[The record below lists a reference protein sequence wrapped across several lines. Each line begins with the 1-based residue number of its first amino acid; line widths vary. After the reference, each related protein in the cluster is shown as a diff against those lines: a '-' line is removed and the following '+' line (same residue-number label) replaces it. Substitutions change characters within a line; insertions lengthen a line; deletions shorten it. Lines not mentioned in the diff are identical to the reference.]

1 MNEISPIL
9 AAYVDGLFTCA
20 ALVAALFFLRF
31 WRDSRERLFGSF
43 AAAFALMAVSSLLP
57 VIWDSLN
64 DERPAVYLP
73 RLAAFG
79 VIILGVL
86 RKNL

>member
-1 MNEISPIL
+1 MNEMNPVL
-9 AAYVDGLFTCA
+9 AAYADGFFTCA

-31 WRDSRERLFGSF
+31 WRDSHEILFGSF
-43 AAAFALMAVSSLLP
+43 AAAFVLMAVSSVLP
-57 VIWDSLN
+57 VMWDSLN
-64 DERPAVYLP
+64 DEKPAVYLP

-79 VIILGVL
+79 VIILAVV

>member
-1 MNEISPIL
+1 MNEMSPIL
-9 AAYVDGLFTCA
+9 AAYADGFFTCA

-31 WRDSRERLFGSF
+31 WRDSREVLFGSF
-43 AAAFALMAVSSLLP
+43 AAAFLLMAVSNVLP
-57 VIWDSLN
+57 VIWGSLN

-79 VIILGVL
+79 VIILAVL